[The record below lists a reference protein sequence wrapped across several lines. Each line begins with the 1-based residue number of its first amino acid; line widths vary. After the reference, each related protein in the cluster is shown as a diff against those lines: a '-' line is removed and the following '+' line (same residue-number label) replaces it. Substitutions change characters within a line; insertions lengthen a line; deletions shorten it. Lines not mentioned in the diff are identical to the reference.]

1 MYSQWKKV
9 ALVVAKVVLV
19 MAKVVLVVAKVVLV
33 VAKVVL
39 VVALFCWCASLD
51 EIRNAYG
58 ISGQLREYAQNMNK
72 QIRL

>member
-1 MYSQWKKV
+1 MKAKV
-9 ALVVAKVVLV
+9 ALTVANAVAS
-19 MAKVVLVVAKVVLV
+19 AKDVLV

-72 QIRL
+72 QIRF